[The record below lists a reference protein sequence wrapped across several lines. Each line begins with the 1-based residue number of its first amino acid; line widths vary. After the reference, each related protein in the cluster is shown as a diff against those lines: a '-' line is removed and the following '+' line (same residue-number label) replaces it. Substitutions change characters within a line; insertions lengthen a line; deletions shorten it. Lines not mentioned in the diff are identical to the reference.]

1 MLKKSLTDPD
11 VISRKSGDPA
21 RLIQMGLSV
30 SNFAKTMGLSRTLV
44 YSLIGSG
51 TIKTIKLGDRRI
63 IPASEVTRLLE
74 TAA

>member
-1 MLKKSLTDPD
+1 VQQSSLTNLG
-11 VISRKSGDPA
+11 VTGRKTDKASNPVP
-21 RLIQMGLSV
+21 MGLSV
-30 SNFAKTMGLSRTLV
+30 TNFAKTMGLSRTLV

-51 TIKTIKLGDRRI
+51 TVKTIKLGDRRI